1 MEFTI
6 QVTVINFH
14 SFYDRTN
21 KYFTKQAYQR
31 HNVRLLIIYLALQRE
46 IENNKKKIYNYSHRC
61 LNTTFENRAKIV
73 IDHLFNLKLTLLI
86 SFKKLM
92 FYNISGRIFFSAR
105 NL

>member
-31 HNVRLLIIYLALQRE
+31 HNIRLLIIYLALQRE
-46 IENNKKKIYNYSHRC
+46 IENNKKKIYNYSDIASLFKYHVRKSC
-61 LNTTFENRAKIV
+61 ENR
-73 IDHLFNLKLTLLI
+73 HR
-86 SFKKLM
+86 SFV
-92 FYNISGRIFFSAR
+92 
-105 NL
+105 